1 MSADLI
7 RAEALVR
14 EWHPDAE
21 LRVRRVCPRG
31 WVATYGWPY
40 EGGALASPGRYA
52 PAYRRGYM
60 LSAYGATRR
69 EALDALATIVLC
81 ASLCP
86 EWPPGPDEL
95 ALAAGRAARREERP

>member
-21 LRVRRVCPRG
+21 LRVRRVYPRG

-40 EGGALASPGRYA
+40 EGGALASPGRSA
-52 PAYRRGYM
+52 PTQPLPRGGLPPNSRRP
-60 LSAYGATRR
+60 RQ
-69 EALDALATIVLC
+69 
-81 ASLCP
+81 P
-86 EWPPGPDEL
+86 
-95 ALAAGRAARREERP
+95 